1 MASLVDISG
10 SIILVV
16 DDNPVNI
23 GIMQK
28 ILEKSGYRTVSATSG
43 AGCIEAAN
51 KFDPDLVLLDIYMPQ
66 MSGIEVCKLLR
77 QDSRTND
84 MPVIFVTANT
94 DNEVLKE
101 AFEAG
106 GADYVCKPV
115 NKVELLA
122 RIKSALTQKKLT
134 ERLFMEERLS
144 GVLEMAG
151 AVSHEMNQPLQAV
164 SGISDLMLLDISE
177 DNPLYEHIRKIKDQ
191 IIRMGDITRKL
202 MSITTY
208 KTKDYVGDVKI
219 IDIDKATGSW
229 K

>member
-1 MASLVDISG
+1 MKSLVDISG
-10 SIILVV
+10 STILVV
-16 DDNPVNI
+16 DDNPVNV
-23 GIMQK
+23 GILQN
-28 ILEKSGYRTVSATSG
+28 ILDKSGYRTVSATSG
-43 AGCIEAAN
+43 AECIEAVS

-66 MSGIEVCKLLR
+66 MSGIEVCTLLM
-77 QDSRTND
+77 QDNRTND

-122 RIKSALTQKKLT
+122 RVKSTLTQKKLT
-134 ERLFMEERLS
+134 EMLFMEEKLN

-164 SGISDLMLLDISE
+164 SGISELILWDISE
-177 DNPLYEHIRKIKDQ
+177 DNPLYEHIRKIKEQ

-202 MSITTY
+202 MRITTY
-208 KTKDYVGDVKI
+208 KTKDYIGDLKI
-219 IDIDKATGSW
+219 IDIDKATGS
-229 K
+229 

>member
-23 GIMQK
+23 GIIEN
-28 ILEKSGYRTVSATSG
+28 ILEKSGYSTISATSG
-43 AGCIEAAN
+43 AGCIEAVSE
-51 KFDPDLVLLDIYMPQ
+51 FDPDLVLLDIFMPQ
-66 MSGIEVCKLLR
+66 MSGIEVCRLLR
-77 QDSRTND
+77 KDSRKND

-115 NKVELLA
+115 NKIELLA
-122 RIKSALTQKKLT
+122 RIKSTLTQKKLM
-134 ERLFMEERLS
+134 ERLFMEERLH

-164 SGISDLMLLDISE
+164 SGISELMLLDILE
-177 DNPLYEHIRKIKDQ
+177 DNPLYEHIRKIKEQ
-191 IIRMGDITRKL
+191 IIRMGDITKKL

-208 KTKDYVGDVKI
+208 KTKDYVGDLKI
-219 IDIDKATGSW
+219 IDIDKATGS
-229 K
+229 